1 MDEGRKENAKEISL
15 VAAMLRCDDQDNK
28 VTSMKQSS
36 VRRLMMIP
44 VFAALLL
51 LSYWSLGLDRLEG
64 RILDDKTG
72 QSVAATLVLTDG
84 EGKPLEIEGKH
95 SHVEYLGKRRC
106 YVDGNF
112 VLNSRPSRL
121 VSELRRG
128 LDTLR
133 RKGEIDMSQRGS
145 EAPTFR
151 LRRCVDL
158 RALAYLRGDTDV
170 SPLTP

>member
-1 MDEGRKENAKEISL
+1 
-15 VAAMLRCDDQDNK
+15 
-28 VTSMKQSS
+28 
-36 VRRLMMIP
+36 MMIP

-121 VSELRRG
+121 VIELRRG
-128 LDTLR
+128 IETLPL
-133 RKGEIDMSQRGS
+133 KTEIDMTQRGS
-145 EAPTFR
+145 EALTFR
-151 LRRCVDL
+151 LRRWIDMREL
-158 RALAYLRGDTDV
+158 GYLSGDTHVHQIHVAHRFVGFVKDL
-170 SPLTP
+170 SGTQRRWFQC

>member
-95 SHVEYLGKRRC
+95 FPRRVPGK
-106 YVDGNF
+106 
-112 VLNSRPSRL
+112 
-121 VSELRRG
+121 
-128 LDTLR
+128 TQ
-133 RKGEIDMSQRGS
+133 M
-145 EAPTFR
+145 
-151 LRRCVDL
+151 
-158 RALAYLRGDTDV
+158 LRGRKLRIE
-170 SPLTP
+170 LTPQPSGDRAKAW